1 MKRSLYIFAT
11 LMLLLPF
18 SAKGEEP
25 EGRPSTHATLFALGR
40 ANHLDTYLSP
50 MEYTGPQLT
59 FLHTTLRHLK
69 RNEHIVF
76 ETATQGEVSYTENQ
90 AQTAHYIGGSVRYD
104 FGWGRQWRN
113 VLWKG
118 LELTAGGMAG
128 GDLGFLYNDRNS
140 NNPAQARA
148 NMRLSAAVRADYSF
162 RIRKQTLGL
171 HYQAQ
176 MPLVGIAFT
185 PQYGQSYY
193 DLFDRGHYNHN
204 IVATHPGNALSLR
217 QAFSL
222 DLHIRHATLRLGYL
236 SDLRQLKANGLR
248 QHQYG
253 RAFLIGYVH
262 EITLKR

>member
-90 AQTAHYIGGSVRYD
+90 AQTAHYMGGSVRYD

-128 GDLGFLYNDRNS
+128 GDLGFLYNDRNA
-140 NNPAQARA
+140 NNQWDTGDYAQRLQPEEVFYFPSAIDVRA
-148 NMRLSAAVRADYSF
+148 NWDIEQTW
-162 RIRKQTLGL
+162 RIHELPLTRQKPAEITKQKGDKKK
-171 HYQAQ
+171 
-176 MPLVGIAFT
+176 T
-185 PQYGQSYY
+185 PQNRN
-193 DLFDRGHYNHN
+193 LE
-204 IVATHPGNALSLR
+204 
-217 QAFSL
+217 
-222 DLHIRHATLRLGYL
+222 RLKKL
-236 SDLRQLKANGLR
+236 
-248 QHQYG
+248 G
-253 RAFLIGYVH
+253 R
-262 EITLKR
+262 TQ